1 MNLLMTIYTGYT
13 RSFKIRYRN
22 RVELLNEYQFSVIC
36 YFMVVFTDFVK
47 VTDKYEMGFV
57 VIALILLFLFI
68 NMALV

>member
-1 MNLLMTIYTGYT
+1 MTIYTGYT

-36 YFMVVFTDFVK
+36 YFMVVFTDFLK